1 MNNASFLLG
10 FRKKDVSL
18 EQKNWNTM
26 LEYITSNFW
35 LFWLIIAVICLILE
49 LSSGDF
55 FVTCFAI
62 GGLCAL
68 VSSLFGVPFWV
79 QVVVF
84 AICSVLSIWL
94 IRPKLLKS
102 LHASGEDRPS
112 NADALLGREGT
123 VVEPIVQNGSGYV
136 KIDGDVW
143 KAVTQDGSPVAKG
156 DQVRVVSM
164 ESIIVIV
171 VKI

>member
-1 MNNASFLLG
+1 MQVFYWG
-10 FRKKDVSL
+10 FEKKMYLWDRK
-18 EQKNWNTM
+18 NRNTM

-35 LFWLIIAVICLILE
+35 LFWLIIAVVCLILE

-55 FVTCFAI
+55 FVTCFAM

-68 VSSLFGVPFWV
+68 VASLLGTPFWV

-84 AICSVLSIWL
+84 AICSVLSIWF

-102 LHASGEDRPS
+102 LHAGGEDRPS

-156 DQVRVVSM
+156 EQVRVVSM
-164 ESIIVIV
+164 ESIVVIV

>member
-1 MNNASFLLG
+1 MQVFYWG
-10 FRKKDVSL
+10 FKKKTYL
-18 EQKNWNTM
+18 WNRKNWNAM

-35 LFWLIIAVICLILE
+35 LFWLIIAVVCLILE

-55 FVTCFAI
+55 FVTSFAM

-68 VSSLFGVPFWV
+68 VASLLGTPFWV

-84 AICSVLSIWL
+84 AICSVLSIWF
-94 IRPKLLKS
+94 IRPKLLKC
-102 LHASGEDRPS
+102 LHAGGEDRPS

-156 DQVRVVSM
+156 EQVRVVSM
-164 ESIIVIV
+164 ESIVVIV